1 LNKEIHV
8 NLWQALLIRQA
19 KSALYKDR
27 AAYYADLA
35 MTLDDKIPLYS
46 TLKKYENRAR
56 KKDKGRALLY
66 KQILLNSMRGSL
78 ANSLKGIVP
87 ASELMVL
94 NAAQTNGDDSIA
106 NGLRFLSETVE
117 KTEKMN
123 DIMRKSLNYP
133 IFLLVLL
140 AAILTGFS
148 FYAVPVLEQIMPVS
162 EWPPSGKVLNA
173 VASAIRG
180 YGVFIFGGVGL
191 LIAGFLYSLAH
202 WTGSFR
208 NRLDRHLPY
217 SLYRDYSG
225 ALLIVSLA
233 SMMQAGV
240 SLRSALQQSL
250 RYTTPWMEWHVKQI
264 LRRLSSKDAAKFGYA
279 FATGILSTDLEERI
293 ADASERRDPVVAF
306 VRIGLGS
313 IDRVGK
319 SIAQSAEKINTIM
332 LLVCGL
338 SLGAMMMGFM
348 ATTQELNGAV
358 KRQIHSVGR

>member
-1 LNKEIHV
+1 M
-8 NLWQALLIRQA
+8 NLWHYFLIRQA

-35 MTLDDKIPLYS
+35 MTLDDRIPLYS
-46 TLKKYENRAR
+46 TLKKYANRAR
-56 KKDKGRALLY
+56 QKGDTGKALLY
-66 KQILLNSMRGSL
+66 KQILVNSTRGSL
-78 ANSLKGIVP
+78 ANSLRGIVP

-94 NAAQTNGDDSIA
+94 NAAQTNGDESIA
-106 NGLRFLSETVE
+106 NGLRFLSETVS

-133 IFLLVLL
+133 VFLLILMG
-140 AAILTGFS
+140 AILTGFS
-148 FYAVPVLEQIMPVS
+148 FYAVPVLEQIMPVQD
-162 EWPPSGKVLNA
+162 WPPAGQVLNT

-180 YGVFIFGGVGL
+180 YGVFIFGGIGL
-191 LIAGFLYSLAH
+191 ALVGFLYSLPH
-202 WTGSFR
+202 WSGKLR

-250 RYTTPWMEWHVKQI
+250 RYTSPWMAWHVKQI
-264 LRRLSSKDAAKFGYA
+264 LQRLSSRDAAKFGYA
-279 FATGILSTDLEERI
+279 FATGILSPDLEERI

-306 VRIGLGS
+306 VSIGLGS

-319 SIAQSAEKINTIM
+319 SIGQSAEKINTIM

-338 SLGAMMMGFM
+338 SLGSMMMGFM
-348 ATTQELNGAV
+348 ATTQELNGAI
-358 KRQIHSVGR
+358 KRQVQSVGK